1 MKIQG
6 NNPIE
11 GKDLYGKVNE
21 SNKKE
26 QIGKSSETESASGER
41 DKISL
46 SGKAQEINDL
56 KKLIN
61 DLPDIRTDK
70 VKQLKKAIDAGS
82 YNIDSLKV
90 AEKIL
95 EEI

>member
-6 NNPIE
+6 NHPIE
-11 GKDLYGKVNE
+11 GKDLYGKVNDL
-21 SNKKE
+21 NKKE
-26 QIGKSSETESASGER
+26 QGGKSSETESTSGER

-46 SGKAQEINDL
+46 SGKAQEINEL
-56 KKLIN
+56 KKLID
-61 DLPDIRTDK
+61 DLPDIRIDK
-70 VKQLKKAIDAGS
+70 VEQLKKAIDAGS
-82 YNIDSLKV
+82 YNIDSYKV

>member
-1 MKIQG
+1 MKIYG

-11 GKDLYGKVNE
+11 GKDLYGKVNDL
-21 SNKKE
+21 NKKE
-26 QIGKSSETESASGER
+26 TTGKSNDIEKGRSEN

-46 SGKAQEINDL
+46 SGKAYEFNEL
-56 KKLIN
+56 KKIIN
-61 DLPDIRTDK
+61 ALPDMRTDR
-70 VKQLKKAIDAGS
+70 VEELKKVIEAGS
-82 YNIDSLKV
+82 YTVDSLKV

>member
-11 GKDLYGKVNE
+11 GKDLYGKVNDL
-21 SNKKE
+21 NKKE
-26 QIGKSSETESASGER
+26 QAGKISDTESTSVER
-41 DKISL
+41 DRISL
-46 SGKAQEINDL
+46 SGKAQEINEL

-70 VKQLKKAIDAGS
+70 VEQLKKAIDTGS
-82 YNIDSLKV
+82 YNIDSYKV

>member
-11 GKDLYGKVNE
+11 GKDLYNKVQDLNKNKDLE
-21 SNKKE
+21 KKE
-26 QIGKSSETESASGER
+26 NAQQTESDK

-46 SGKAQEINDL
+46 SEKAREISEL
-56 KKLIN
+56 KSLI
-61 DLPDIRTDK
+61 DQLPDIRRDK
-70 VKQLKKAIDAGS
+70 VEAVKKAIDTGT
-82 YNIDSLKV
+82 YNFDSMKV

>member
-6 NNPIE
+6 NNQLE
-11 GKDLYGKVNE
+11 GKDLYGKVNDL
-21 SNKKE
+21 NKKE
-26 QIGKSSETESASGER
+26 KVGKSSDTESTSGER

-46 SGKAQEINDL
+46 SGKAQEINVL
-56 KKLIN
+56 KQLIN

-70 VKQLKKAIDAGS
+70 VEHLKKAIDTGS
-82 YNIDSLKV
+82 YNIDSYKV